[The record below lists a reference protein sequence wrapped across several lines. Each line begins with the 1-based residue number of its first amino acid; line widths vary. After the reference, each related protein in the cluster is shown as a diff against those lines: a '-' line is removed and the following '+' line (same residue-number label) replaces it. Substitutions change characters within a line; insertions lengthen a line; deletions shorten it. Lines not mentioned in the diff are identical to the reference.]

1 MAINLED
8 YQELIESLSPELQES
23 LHSAWHDATKVFSAR
38 GLDNYLKGA
47 AALKTLGKGDDL
59 IVAWINH
66 APLVAKEIGEDVV
79 PDLIQTALELASKT
93 SGAVIELVLST
104 APTAASRLGDEILFR
119 AYLQFLNTLL
129 SQAPR
134 GVRPMLEN
142 LEKLFSQ
149 LTLGGLR
156 RWALWGAHAHRTN
169 YPEQGSYFSLQ
180 SKESQAMLQKERK
193 GTLFIDVQRRIN
205 MYLRALWARDFFM
218 KPTSG
223 DFETRE
229 GHRPFVEGYFIHLPD
244 AYDDF
249 ILPARPLQPIQPLA
263 ALSPTLPLHPQG
275 VGWGCKAA
283 EAATTT
289 HKGREQSLLPPQG
302 EGWDGGGARAGSGEG
317 TRISG
322 LSMYRAAAA
331 HSAAH
336 IVYTRDP
343 ISAES
348 LNPWQMAVISVI
360 EDARV
365 ETLAVRKFP
374 GLKQRW
380 SALHT
385 IEPAQDSSA
394 GDYLNRLARA
404 LLDEIYQDNDPW
416 IAQGRVLFK
425 QAAENLDTNQVS
437 WDIGV
442 QLAHEFM
449 AKRIPFNPRTD
460 LLIAPYRDDNR
471 YFWEFEEFDFD
482 KAMAAG
488 YDAPKQVRKHV
499 SLMEFANEIDV
510 ENAGDDAEEIWV
522 LGTELFP
529 YEDMGKSYNEL
540 EGREPVSEPYH
551 YSEWDYQIQLERPAW
566 ATVLEK
572 RSKAGDLQ
580 LIDDITSQHKR
591 TIGRLKFLLD
601 ALQPQGVTRIRK
613 LEDGDE
619 VDVNAAIRAMIDI
632 RMGQQPDP
640 RIMMRS
646 VRKVRDISVM
656 VLLDLSESTNEKV
669 SGQDYSVL
677 DLQRQATVLLADA
690 INKIGDPFA
699 IHGFCSDGRH
709 NVEYSRF
716 KDFDQPYNDLPK
728 SRLAGM
734 SGQLSTRMGAAIRHA
749 GHYLKQQKSAKKLL
763 LVITDGEPADVDV
776 RDPQYLRYDTK
787 KAVEEMA
794 RCGVTTFCMSLDP
807 RADQYVSRIFG
818 ARNYMVVDHVE
829 RLPEKLPVLY
839 AGLTR

>member
-1 MAINLED
+1 MSINLED
-8 YQELIESLSPELQES
+8 YQELLASLSPDLQES
-23 LHSAWHDATKVFSAR
+23 LHAAWHEAAKVFSAR

-47 AALKTLGKGDDL
+47 AALKSLGKGDGL
-59 IVAWINH
+59 VATWIDH
-66 APLVAKEIGEDVV
+66 APLVAKEIGEDAI
-79 PDLIQTALELASKT
+79 PDLVQTALSLASKT

-104 APTAASRLGDEILFR
+104 APTAANRLGDELLFR
-119 AYLQFLNTLL
+119 NYLQFVDTLL

-169 YPEQGSYFSLQ
+169 YPEQANYFSLQ
-180 SKESQAMLQKERK
+180 SRESLAMLQKERK

-229 GHRPFVEGYFIHLPD
+229 GYRPFVEGYFIHLPD

-249 ILPARPLQPIQPLA
+249 IPPAGGRSAPLPLA
-263 ALSPTLPLHPQG
+263 
-275 VGWGCKAA
+275 
-283 EAATTT
+283 
-289 HKGREQSLLPPQG
+289 G
-302 EGWDGGGARAGSGEG
+302 EGSGEG
-317 TRISG
+317 ARISG
-322 LSMYRAAAA
+322 VELYRAAAA

-336 IVYTRDP
+336 IVHTRDP
-343 ISAES
+343 ISAEA

-374 GLKQRW
+374 GLKHLW
-380 SALHT
+380 SQLHT
-385 IEPAQDSSA
+385 IESGQGKSA

-404 LLDEIYQDNDPW
+404 LLDDGYQDNDPW

-425 QAAENLDTNQVS
+425 QAADRLDTNQVS

-442 QLAHEFM
+442 QLAHEFAHGVT
-449 AKRIPFNPRTD
+449 AKRIAFNPRTD
-460 LLIAPYRDDNR
+460 LLTAPYRDDNR

-488 YDAPKQVRKHV
+488 YEAPRQVRKHV

-529 YEDMGKSYNEL
+529 YEDMGKSFNEL
-540 EGREPVSEPYH
+540 EGKEPVSEPYH

-572 RSKAGDLQ
+572 RPKAGDLQ
-580 LIDDITSQHKR
+580 LIDDIAAQHKR

-690 INKIGDPFA
+690 IHKIGDPFA

-716 KDFDQPYNDLPK
+716 KDFDQPYNELPK

-734 SGQLSTRMGAAIRHA
+734 SGRLSTRMGAAIRHA
-749 GHYLKQQKSAKKLL
+749 GHYLKLQKSAKKLL

-794 RCGVTTFCMSLDP
+794 RSGVTTFCMSLDP

-818 ARNYMVVDHVE
+818 AKNYMVVDHVE

>member
-23 LHSAWHDATKVFSAR
+23 LRSAWLEATKVFSAR

-47 AALKTLGKGDDL
+47 AALKSLGKGDEL
-59 IVAWINH
+59 VATWIDH
-66 APLVAKEIGEDVV
+66 APQVAKEIGEDAI
-79 PDLIQTALELASKT
+79 PDLVQTALALASKT
-93 SGAVIELVLST
+93 SGSVIELVLST
-104 APTAASRLGDEILFR
+104 APTAANRMGDEHLFR
-119 AYLQFLNTLL
+119 SYLQFLSTLL

-134 GVRPMLEN
+134 GVRPMLKN
-142 LEKLFSQ
+142 LEMLFSQ

-169 YPEQGSYFSLQ
+169 YPEQTSYFSLQ
-180 SKESQAMLQKERK
+180 SKESLAMLQKERK

-218 KPTSG
+218 RPTSG

-229 GHRPFVEGYFIHLPD
+229 GYRPFVEGYFIHLPD
-244 AYDDF
+244 AYDDYVV
-249 ILPARPLQPIQPLA
+249 PAASGLRSA
-263 ALSPTLPLHPQG
+263 
-275 VGWGCKAA
+275 
-283 EAATTT
+283 
-289 HKGREQSLLPPQG
+289 PPPPG
-302 EGWDGGGARAGSGEG
+302 EGSGEG
-317 TRISG
+317 APNQSAPSVNRISG
-322 LSMYRAAAA
+322 LEMYRAAAA

-343 ISAES
+343 ISAEA
-348 LNPWQMAVISVI
+348 LNSWQMAVISVI

-374 GLKQRW
+374 GLKKLWMQ
-380 SALHT
+380 LHT
-385 IEPAQDSSA
+385 IAADQKNSA

-404 LLDEIYQDNDPW
+404 LLDERYQDNDPW
-416 IAQGRVLFK
+416 IAQGRMLFK
-425 QAAENLDTNQVS
+425 QAADNLETNQIS

-449 AKRIPFNPRTD
+449 AKRITFNPRSD
-460 LLIAPYRDDNR
+460 LLTAPYRDDNR

-482 KAMAAG
+482 KAIAAG
-488 YDAPKQVRKHV
+488 YEAPKQVRKHV

-510 ENAGDDAEEIWV
+510 ETAGDDAEEIWV
-522 LGTELFP
+522 LGTEMFP
-529 YEDMGKSYNEL
+529 YEDMGKSFNEL
-540 EGREPVSEPYH
+540 EGKEPVSEPFH

-572 RSKAGDLQ
+572 RAKAGELQ
-580 LIDDITSQHKR
+580 IIDDIAAQHKR

-619 VDVNAAIRAMIDI
+619 VDINAAVGAMIDI
-632 RMGQQPDP
+632 RMVQQPDP

-669 SGQDYSVL
+669 SGQEYSVL

-690 INKIGDPFA
+690 IHKIGDPFA

-709 NVEYSRF
+709 NVEYFRY
-716 KDFDQPYNDLPK
+716 KDFDQPYNDAPK

-749 GHYLKQQKSAKKLL
+749 GHYLKLQKSSKKLL
-763 LVITDGEPADVDV
+763 LVITDGEPADIDV

-794 RCGVTTFCMSLDP
+794 RSGVTTFCMTLDP

-818 ARNYMVVDHVE
+818 AKNYMVVDHVE
-829 RLPEKLPVLY
+829 RLPEKLPLLY

>member
-1 MAINLED
+1 MSINLED
-8 YQELIESLSPELQES
+8 YQELLDSLSPALQES
-23 LHSAWHDATKVFSAR
+23 LHAAWHEAAKVFSAR

-59 IVAWINH
+59 IATWIDH

-79 PDLIQTALELASKT
+79 PDLAQTALEFASKT

-104 APTAASRLGDEILFR
+104 APTAANRLGDEVLFR

-134 GVRPMLEN
+134 GMRPMLEN

-169 YPEQGSYFSLQ
+169 YPEQANYFSLQ
-180 SKESQAMLQKERK
+180 SRESLAMLQKERK

-229 GHRPFVEGYFIHLPD
+229 GYRPFVEGYFIHLPD

-249 ILPARPLQPIQPLA
+249 
-263 ALSPTLPLHPQG
+263 
-275 VGWGCKAA
+275 
-283 EAATTT
+283 
-289 HKGREQSLLPPQG
+289 LLPSPPS
-302 EGWDGGGARAGSGEG
+302 GGGAGGEG
-317 TRISG
+317 SKLPG
-322 LSMYRAAAA
+322 LEMYRAAAA

-336 IVYTRDP
+336 IVHTRNP
-343 ISAES
+343 ISAEA
-348 LNPWQMAVISVI
+348 LNPFQMAVISVI

-365 ETLAVRKFP
+365 ETLAVRQFP
-374 GLKQRW
+374 GLRHLWAQ
-380 SALHT
+380 LHT
-385 IEPAQDSSA
+385 IESGQGKSA

-404 LLDEIYQDNDPW
+404 LLDDGYQDKDPW

-425 QAAENLDTNQVS
+425 QAAESLDTNQTS

-449 AKRIPFNPRTD
+449 AKRIPFNPRSD
-460 LLIAPYRDDNR
+460 LLTAPYRDDNR
-471 YFWEFEEFDFD
+471 YFWEFEEFDFE

-488 YDAPKQVRKHV
+488 YEAPKQVRKHV

-529 YEDMGKSYNEL
+529 YEDMGKSFNEL
-540 EGREPVSEPYH
+540 EGKEPVSEPYH

-572 RSKAGDLQ
+572 RPKAGDLQ

-716 KDFDQPYNDLPK
+716 KDFDQPYNEAPK

-749 GHYLKQQKSAKKLL
+749 GHYLKLQKSAKKLL

-818 ARNYMVVDHVE
+818 AKNYMVVDHVE

>member
-1 MAINLED
+1 MSINLED
-8 YQELIESLSPELQES
+8 YQELLASLSPELDES
-23 LHSAWHDATKVFSAR
+23 LRAAWVEAPRVFSAR
-38 GLDNYLKGA
+38 GLDNYLKGI
-47 AALKTLGKGDDL
+47 AALKSLGKGDSL
-59 IVAWINH
+59 VATWIDH
-66 APLVAKEIGEDVV
+66 APQVAKEIGEDIVT
-79 PDLIQTALELASKT
+79 DLVHTALSLASKT
-93 SGAVIELVLST
+93 SGGVIELVLAT
-104 APTAASRLGDEILFR
+104 APTAANRLGDEALFR
-119 AYLQFLNTLL
+119 AYLQFLNTLI

-169 YPEQGSYFSLQ
+169 YPEQASYFSLQ
-180 SKESQAMLQKERK
+180 SKESLAMLQKERK

-229 GHRPFVEGYFIHLPD
+229 GYRPFVEGYFIHLPD
-244 AYDDF
+244 AFDDF
-249 ILPARPLQPIQPLA
+249 ILPAASGQRSAP
-263 ALSPTLPLHPQG
+263 
-275 VGWGCKAA
+275 
-283 EAATTT
+283 
-289 HKGREQSLLPPQG
+289 LPPG
-302 EGWDGGGARAGSGEG
+302 EGATSRSPQNEI
-317 TRISG
+317 RVPG
-322 LSMYRAAAA
+322 LEMYRAAAA
-331 HSAAH
+331 HCAAH

-343 ISAES
+343 ISAEA
-348 LNPWQMAVISVI
+348 LNPFQMAVISVI

-374 GLKQRW
+374 GLKHLWAQ
-380 SALHT
+380 LHT
-385 IEPAQDSSA
+385 IDAGQGNSA

-404 LLDEIYQDNDPW
+404 LLDDGYQDHDPW

-425 QAAENLDTNQVS
+425 QSADRLDTNQVS

-442 QLAHEFM
+442 QLAHEFIS
-449 AKRIPFNPRTD
+449 KRIPFNPRTD
-460 LLIAPYRDDNR
+460 ILTAPYRDDNR

-482 KAMAAG
+482 KAVAAG
-488 YDAPKQVRKHV
+488 YETPRQVRKYV
-499 SLMEFANEIDV
+499 NLMEFINEIDV
-510 ENAGDDAEEIWV
+510 ETAGDDAEEIWV

-529 YEDMGKSYNEL
+529 YEDTGKSYNET
-540 EGREPVSEPYH
+540 EGKEPVSEPYH
-551 YSEWDYQIQLERPAW
+551 YAEWDYQIQLERPAW

-572 RSKAGDLQ
+572 RAKAGDLQ
-580 LIDDITSQHKR
+580 LIDDIVAQHKR

-619 VDVNAAIRAMIDI
+619 VDVNAAIRAMVDM
-632 RMGQQPDP
+632 RMAQQPDP

-677 DLQRQATVLLADA
+677 DLTRQATVLLADA
-690 INKIGDPFA
+690 IHKIGDPFA
-699 IHGFCSDGRH
+699 IHGFASDGRH
-709 NVEYSRF
+709 NVEYFRF
-716 KDFDQPYNDLPK
+716 KDFDQPYNDVPK

-749 GHYLKQQKSAKKLL
+749 GHYLKQQKSSKKLL

-776 RDPQYLRYDTK
+776 RDPQYLRFDTK
-787 KAVEEMA
+787 KAVEEIA
-794 RCGVTTFCMSLDP
+794 RSGVTTFCMSLDP

-818 ARNYMVVDHVE
+818 AKNYMVVDHVE
-829 RLPEKLPVLY
+829 RLPEKLPLLY

>member
-8 YQELIESLSPELQES
+8 YQELIESLSPALQES
-23 LHSAWHDATKVFSAR
+23 LHSAWHEASKVFSAR

-59 IVAWINH
+59 IATWIDQ
-66 APLVAKEIGEDVV
+66 APLVAKEIGEDIIL
-79 PDLIQTALELASKT
+79 DLMQTALELASKT

-104 APTAASRLGDEILFR
+104 APTAANRLGDEALFR

-169 YPEQGSYFSLQ
+169 YPEQANYFSLQ

-229 GHRPFVEGYFIHLPD
+229 GYRPYVEGYFIHLPD

-249 ILPARPLQPIQPLA
+249 
-263 ALSPTLPLHPQG
+263 TLPSPASG
-275 VGWGCKAA
+275 
-283 EAATTT
+283 
-289 HKGREQSLLPPQG
+289 G
-302 EGWDGGGARAGSGEG
+302 EGSKLP
-317 TRISG
+317 G
-322 LSMYRAAAA
+322 LEMYRAAAA

-385 IEPAQDSSA
+385 IDSTQGKSA

-404 LLDEIYQDNDPW
+404 LLDDSYQDNDTW

-425 QAAENLDTNQVS
+425 QATDSLDTNQIS

-460 LLIAPYRDDNR
+460 LLTAPYRDDNR
-471 YFWEFEEFDFD
+471 YFWEFEEFDLE
-482 KAMAAG
+482 KSIAAG
-488 YDAPKQVRKHV
+488 YDTVKQVRKHV

-510 ENAGDDAEEIWV
+510 ENAGDDAEEVWV

-529 YEDMGKSYNEL
+529 YEDMGKSFNEL
-540 EGREPVSEPYH
+540 EGKEPVSEPYH

-572 RSKAGDLQ
+572 RSRAGDLQ

-716 KDFDQPYNDLPK
+716 KDFDQPYNEVPK

-818 ARNYMVVDHVE
+818 AKNYMVVDHVE

>member
-1 MAINLED
+1 MAINFED
-8 YQELIESLSPELQES
+8 YQELLDTLSPDVQES
-23 LHSAWHDATKVFSAR
+23 LRAAWLEAGKVFSAR

-47 AALKTLGKGDDL
+47 AALQSLGKGEEL
-59 IVAWINH
+59 VATWIDH
-66 APLVAKEIGEDVV
+66 VPLVAKEIGEDAV
-79 PDLIQTALELASKT
+79 PDLVQSALALASKT
-93 SGAVIELVLST
+93 SGSVIELVLST
-104 APTAASRLGDEILFR
+104 APTAANRLGDEALFR
-119 AYLQFLNTLL
+119 AYLQFLAQLL
-129 SQAPR
+129 AQAPR

-142 LEKLFSQ
+142 LETLFSQ

-169 YPEQGSYFSLQ
+169 YPEQASYFSLQ
-180 SKESQAMLQKERK
+180 SRESQAMLQKERK

-223 DFETRE
+223 DFESRE
-229 GHRPFVEGYFIHLPD
+229 GYRPYVEGYFIHLPD
-244 AYDDF
+244 AYDDYA
-249 ILPARPLQPIQPLA
+249 IGGHKLP
-263 ALSPTLPLHPQG
+263 
-275 VGWGCKAA
+275 
-283 EAATTT
+283 
-289 HKGREQSLLPPQG
+289 
-302 EGWDGGGARAGSGEG
+302 
-317 TRISG
+317 G
-322 LSMYRAAAA
+322 LEMYRAAAA

-336 IVYTRDP
+336 IVYTREP
-343 ISAES
+343 ISAEA
-348 LNPWQMAVISVI
+348 LNPWQMAVIGVI

-365 ETLAVRKFP
+365 ETLAVNKFP
-374 GLKQRW
+374 GLKKLWVQ
-380 SALHT
+380 LHA
-385 IEPAQDSSA
+385 IEAKQGNTA

-404 LLDEIYQDNDPW
+404 LLDESYADNDPW

-425 QAAENLDTNQVS
+425 QAADRLDSNQVS

-442 QLAHEFM
+442 QLAHEFRG
-449 AKRIPFNPRTD
+449 KRIAFNPRSDVLT
-460 LLIAPYRDDNR
+460 APYRDDNR

-488 YDAPKQVRKHV
+488 YEAPKQVRKHV
-499 SLMEFANEIDV
+499 SLMEFANELDV
-510 ENAGDDAEEIWV
+510 ETAGDDAEEIWV

-529 YEDMGKSYNEL
+529 YEDMGKSFNEL

-551 YSEWDYQIQLERPAW
+551 YPEWDYQIQLERPAW

-572 RSKAGDLQ
+572 RPKAGDLQ
-580 LIDDITSQHKR
+580 LIDDIAAQHKR

-619 VDVNAAIRAMIDI
+619 LDVNAAIRAMIDM

-690 INKIGDPFA
+690 IHKIGDPFA

-709 NVEYSRF
+709 NVEYFRY
-716 KDFDQPYNDLPK
+716 KDFDQPYNEAPK
-728 SRLAGM
+728 ARLSGM
-734 SGQLSTRMGAAIRHA
+734 RGQLSTRMGAAIRHA
-749 GHYLKQQKSAKKLL
+749 GHYLKLQKSAKKLL
-763 LVITDGEPADVDV
+763 LVITDGEPADIDV

-794 RCGVTTFCMSLDP
+794 RSGITTYCMSLDP

-829 RLPEKLPVLY
+829 RLPEKLPLLY